1 MTYKEV
7 TDLLIATGLPVTYL
21 MWPEKEAPDLP
32 YICYYYPSSNDESAD
47 NINWAHITAL
57 NVELYT
63 RNKDFSIESQ
73 VESVL
78 TASGFFFAKS
88 ESYLDNEHMY
98 EVLYE
103 MEVCING

>member
-7 TDLLIATGLPVTYL
+7 ADLLITTGLPVTYL

-32 YICYYYPSSNDESAD
+32 YICYYYPNSNDEPAD

-63 RNKDFSIESQ
+63 QNKDPLRNQKRI
-73 VESVL
+73 L
-78 TASGFFFAKS
+78 CPCNGWNRRCLDICHSGRGPG
-88 ESYLDNEHMY
+88 
-98 EVLYE
+98 
-103 MEVCING
+103 C

>member
-32 YICYYYPSSNDESAD
+32 YICYYYPNSNDESAD

-63 RNKDFSIESQ
+63 KHKW
-73 VESVL
+73 VESV
-78 TASGFFFAKS
+78 T
-88 ESYLDNEHMY
+88 ESRTYTMPLLQLEP
-98 EVLYE
+98 EVP
-103 MEVCING
+103 